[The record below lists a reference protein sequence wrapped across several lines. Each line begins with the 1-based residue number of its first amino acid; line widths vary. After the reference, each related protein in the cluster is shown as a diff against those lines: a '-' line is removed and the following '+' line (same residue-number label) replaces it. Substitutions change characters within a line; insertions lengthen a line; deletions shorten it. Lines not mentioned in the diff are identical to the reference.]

1 MVNDNKSLLESMSHS
16 LDSTIGFNN
25 NNNNEYAENIK
36 DFYGGAGTDLISSLK
51 RGIHHEKQITAMARS
66 FSKDVELKKMKG
78 EVISDELRAG
88 AQLSLTS
95 QLALYTGYGNT
106 TINGHNGNQALAG
119 FTGGAVGFSERIL
132 NPLKRLGGNLT
143 KRES

>member
-1 MVNDNKSLLESMSHS
+1 MVNDNKSLLESFSHT

-36 DFYGGAGTDLISSLK
+36 DFYGGPGTDLISSLK
-51 RGIHHEKQITAMARS
+51 RGIHHEKQVTATARQIA
-66 FSKDVELKKMKG
+66 KDVELKKMRG
-78 EVISDELRAG
+78 EVISEELGPG
-88 AQLSLTS
+88 ANLSLGTQIS
-95 QLALYTGYGNT
+95 LYKGYGNT

-119 FTGGAVGFSERIL
+119 FTGGAVGFNERIL
-132 NPLKRLGGNLT
+132 NPLKRLGGNLS